1 MFFTPEGEI
10 LPEYNSGNQKY
21 LYFYGTGSQATLP
34 LPPNPAAQAPLLPSP
49 PPRPR
54 PLMGAVCVQ
63 VAGQMAKAKDHA
75 L

>member
-1 MFFTPEGEI
+1 MCNAALRGAEEPADAKYKPDGGYIPRIMFFAPDGEI

-21 LYFYGTGSQATLP
+21 LYFYGS
-34 LPPNPAAQAPLLPSP
+34 
-49 PPRPR
+49 
-54 PLMGAVCVQ
+54 GAQ

>member
-34 LPPNPAAQAPLLPSP
+34 LPSTTWPDLAEPGQAWPVP
-49 PPRPR
+49 P
-54 PLMGAVCVQ
+54 
-63 VAGQMAKAKDHA
+63 KYI
-75 L
+75 

>member
-34 LPPNPAAQAPLLPSP
+34 LPCTTQLSALCSHR
-49 PPRPR
+49 RPR
-54 PLMGAVCVQ
+54 SCSRG
-63 VAGQMAKAKDHA
+63 D
-75 L
+75 

>member
-34 LPPNPAAQAPLLPSP
+34 LPSQPSCPGASAPL
-49 PPRPR
+49 
-54 PLMGAVCVQ
+54 A
-63 VAGQMAKAKDHA
+63 AAA
-75 L
+75 LALAATDR